1 MFPLTSHTIVKNEEN
16 WIKPALL
23 SVINQVDRLLVWDT
37 GSTDKTIELIKSIE
51 SPKIEFKQCGPVRLP
66 SVASRHRGQVD
77 RQYLVDLRNEQIR
90 ETKTDWFLLLDGDE
104 VWPKKNLLQLIKAAE
119 QAKPQTLAL
128 VNRTRNAVGDIYHYL
143 PDEKGHYQIGP
154 WRGHLNIRAIK
165 KVADLKVVGEYPLET
180 YTVGGR
186 ALQDMPESLE
196 FVDTWYLHL
205 THLRRSGWLNS
216 WQVVDRLKKFKFWQR
231 GIEMKPEELPEVLR

>member
-1 MFPLTSHTIVKNEEN
+1 M
-16 WIKPALL
+16 
-23 SVINQVDRLLVWDT
+23 
-37 GSTDKTIELIKSIE
+37 
-51 SPKIEFKQCGPVRLP
+51 
-66 SVASRHRGQVD
+66 
-77 RQYLVDLRNEQIR
+77 
-90 ETKTDWFLLLDGDE
+90 
-104 VWPKKNLLQLIKAAE
+104 
-119 QAKPQTLAL
+119 AL
-128 VNRTRNAVGDIYHYL
+128 VNRTRNAVSDIYHYL
-143 PDEKGHYQIGP
+143 PDGKGHYQIGP